1 MTVNGGVVKRSDIES
16 DNGLVHVVD
25 RVLFPPASG
34 DLMETL
40 RSDPENRFTTLI
52 KALKATKLDK
62 EIKNYLSEYSIIRST
77 DKFLSK
83 HFYQYPPSYCSVKE
97 IDFGTFRKFRK
108 SPHTVVKMPT

>member
-1 MTVNGGVVKRSDIES
+1 MFLFFQILTVNGGVVKRGDIES

-40 RSDPENRFTTLI
+40 KSDPENRFTTLI

-62 EIKNYLSEYSIIRST
+62 EIKNYLSEYSTLKLFHQNIFTNILQVIIVT
-77 DKFLSK
+77 KKLTLICF
-83 HFYQYPPSYCSVKE
+83 VN
-97 IDFGTFRKFRK
+97 FGKGF
-108 SPHTVVKMPT
+108 VQL

>member
-1 MTVNGGVVKRSDIES
+1 MFLFFQILTVNGGVVKRGDIES

-62 EIKNYLSEYSIIRST
+62 EIKNYLSEYSIKDI
-77 DKFLSK
+77 
-83 HFYQYPPSYCSVKE
+83 
-97 IDFGTFRKFRK
+97 
-108 SPHTVVKMPT
+108 